1 LEELF
6 EPMVLVELFRSK
18 ERGLPEEHL
27 SQLLHL
33 QDGGQEQLT
42 SITGVNSPLEDGG
55 RWSSI
60 VGEVGLDCTTC
71 CTVLSFTRG
80 SLAEEL
86 SKLTS
91 ELDKLITGCCRTN
104 VEMSTLIIQ
113 LEAPK
118 GQLMME

>member
-60 VGEVGLDCTTC
+60 VGEVGLDF
-71 CTVLSFTRG
+71 TVVNLIRG
-80 SLAEEL
+80 SFEEEL

-91 ELDKLITGCCRTN
+91 ELDKLITGC
-104 VEMSTLIIQ
+104 
-113 LEAPK
+113 
-118 GQLMME
+118 